1 MEIPALPEK
10 PPAGPVRFTDQVM
23 LQIRSCAGLFRVV
36 RVADS
41 VTEPA
46 IQLRAVQDDFFEMH
60 RFDSFDRDREL
71 SGVLDVEYQFRP
83 TAGRNLTHR
92 AEFLATV
99 RDKCLKSN
107 FDFFLHDAISV
118 FGW

>member
-1 MEIPALPEK
+1 MDDNSGF
-10 PPAGPVRFTDQVM
+10 AGETASHARAIY
-23 LQIRSCAGLFRVV
+23 QIRSGARLFRIV

-41 VTEPA
+41 MTEPA

-60 RFDSFDRDREL
+60 RFDSFDRDGEL
-71 SGVLDVEYQFRP
+71 SGILDVDYQLRP
-83 TAGRNLTHR
+83 TAGRNLAHR